1 MLNRVSVFVGWFVW
15 CAWCGTTY
23 IRILVDD
30 GLIGAHDTPTLHPS
44 RANVATNHL
53 DESSNQ
59 LSLLFLDQ
67 KVGNIL
73 CKESIVQAIEERLVK
88 CYECIEYDKYT
99 LT

>member
-1 MLNRVSVFVGWFVW
+1 M
-15 CAWCGTTY
+15 
-23 IRILVDD
+23 
-30 GLIGAHDTPTLHPS
+30 
-44 RANVATNHL
+44 ATNHL

-67 KVGNIL
+67 KDGNIL